1 MRIASSLLAVPVL
14 FASASSLAQPVT
26 LPWSLQTQPAVAG
39 TNTIQDVAIWVHP
52 RVPANSLLL
61 TADTQNGLLTYGL
74 DGGAQQLYAADGI
87 VSSVDVH
94 EGFPLGTTSQSLVVT
109 ANPSLNG
116 LVAYVIDP
124 TTLTLRRVSSVM
136 DQAHGYNTVRLYR
149 SPNTGSFFAFAGG
162 QDGTLRQ
169 LQLQAVSDGGV
180 EATPVRDFGNV
191 GTGLAGAVA
200 DDLAGA
206 LYVTRAGQGIF
217 RFAAEPDA
225 GISGTRVVDPS
236 LLSAQAGRLALYSAS
251 STDGYLLVADTGASA
266 FDVFDR
272 RSLASLGSFRLDQD
286 GGVDAVDAPR
296 ALAVYSGPLGS
307 VFPEGLFV
315 AHDAIHA
322 PADNLK
328 LVSWGA
334 VARAFSPPL
343 RIASQVPPADGG
355 VPGDGGVGD
364 GGVDG
369 GSGGTTQPGGN
380 GPVGGFPSVP
390 HDDGNG
396 CACGTTSV
404 PGATLLALLAM
415 AVWGR
420 RRTRQS

>member
-1 MRIASSLLAVPVL
+1 MRIPSSLLAVPVL

-26 LPWSLQTQPAVAG
+26 LPWSLQTQPAVTG
-39 TNTIQDVAIWVHP
+39 TNTIQDVAIWVNP
-52 RVPANSLLL
+52 SVPANSLLL

-74 DGGAQQLYAADGI
+74 DGGAQQVYAAEGI

-124 TTLTLRRVSSVM
+124 ATRTLRRVSPVM

-149 SPNTGSFFAFAGG
+149 SPNTGSFFAFAGA

-191 GTGLAGAVA
+191 GTGVAGAVA

-206 LYVTRAGQGIF
+206 LYVTRSGQGIF

-225 GISGTRVVDPS
+225 GTAGMRVVDPA

-251 STDGYLLVADTGASA
+251 STDGYLLVADTGAGT

-272 RSLASLGSFRLDQD
+272 RSLASVGSFRLDQD
-286 GGVDAVDAPR
+286 GGVDAVDSPR
-296 ALAVYSGPLGS
+296 ALAVYPGALGS

-328 LVSWGA
+328 LVSWGT

-343 RIASQVPPADGG
+343 RIATQLP
-355 VPGDGGVGD
+355 PGDGGVGD

-369 GSGGTTQPGGN
+369 GTGGTTQPGGN

-390 HDDGNG
+390 RDEGSG
-396 CACGTTSV
+396 CSCGTTSV

-415 AVWGR
+415 ALWGR
-420 RRTRQS
+420 SRARRS